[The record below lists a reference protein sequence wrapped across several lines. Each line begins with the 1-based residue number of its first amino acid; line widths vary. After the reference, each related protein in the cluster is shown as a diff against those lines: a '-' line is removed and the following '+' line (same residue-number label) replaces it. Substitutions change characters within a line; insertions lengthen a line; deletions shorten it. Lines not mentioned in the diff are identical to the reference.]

1 MNLIAD
7 IGIKKIDSIL
17 PLLSGFENIN
27 IKYLDTGSIN
37 SQNINEADILLI
49 RSQTIVNE
57 SLLSNSRIA
66 WIGSATAGI
75 DHIDTHYLEKNN
87 ITWFNAA
94 GCNSASVC
102 SYVLSCLYVLSTDEN
117 FNKSNTVGIFGYGNI
132 GKKLKTILDN
142 LNIKNYVCDPYLDND
157 CLVDKAT
164 VLNSDIISIHTPLTF
179 NGKFPTH
186 KLIDNKELSQTKA
199 HTIINSARG
208 GVVLESAILRSG
220 INYIADVWENEPNPS
235 HEIVKS
241 SFIATPHIA
250 GHSHEGKLNGT
261 IAVLRKLMQFLK
273 MRPNQITANLNKINE
288 IACLQE
294 TEYQTIKDFYYQYPV
309 LDESVVFKD
318 KILSE
323 QSDFNHM
330 RSQHS
335 IRHDV
340 THFKEKRI

>member
-1 MNLIAD
+1 VNLIAD

-75 DHIDTHYLEKNN
+75 DHIDTHYLERNN

-199 HTIINSARG
+199 HTIINTARG
-208 GVVLESAILRSG
+208 GVVCESAIIRSG
-220 INYIADVWENEPNPS
+220 INYIADVWGNEPNPS
-235 HEIVKS
+235 KEIIKY

-250 GHSHEGKLNGT
+250 GHSYEGKINGT
-261 IAVLRKLMQFLK
+261 ISVLLSLMQYLGINRSYIKSNLDIINRVVHLK
-273 MRPNQITANLNKINE
+273 EVKYKALKDFDTQYKVINE
-288 IACLQE
+288 SDLFKK
-294 TEYQTIKDFYYQYPV
+294 EY
-309 LDESVVFKD
+309 
-318 KILSE
+318 LS
-323 QSDFNHM
+323 SPNKFNLLRTLHKK
-330 RSQHS
+330 
-335 IRHDV
+335 RHDL
-340 THFKEKRI
+340 T

>member
-1 MNLIAD
+1 VNLIAD

-75 DHIDTHYLEKNN
+75 DHIDTHYLERNN

-199 HTIINSARG
+199 HTIINTARG
-208 GVVLESAILRSG
+208 GVVCESAIIRSG

-235 HEIVKS
+235 KEIIKY

-250 GHSHEGKLNGT
+250 GHSYEGKINGT
-261 IAVLRKLMQFLK
+261 ISVLLSLMQYLGINRSYIKSNLDIMNRVVHLK
-273 MRPNQITANLNKINE
+273 EVKYKALKDFDTQYKVINE
-288 IACLQE
+288 SDLFKK
-294 TEYQTIKDFYYQYPV
+294 EY
-309 LDESVVFKD
+309 
-318 KILSE
+318 LS
-323 QSDFNHM
+323 SPNKFNLLRTLHKK
-330 RSQHS
+330 
-335 IRHDV
+335 RHDV
-340 THFKEKRI
+340 T

>member
-17 PLLSGFENIN
+17 PLLSGFEDIN

-37 SQNINEADILLI
+37 SQNIIDADILLI
-49 RSQTIVNE
+49 RSQTRVNE
-57 SLLSNSRIA
+57 SLLLKSRVA

-87 ITWFNAA
+87 ITWFNAV

-102 SYVLSCLYVLSTDEN
+102 SYVLSCLYVLSIDEN

-164 VLNSDIISIHTPLTF
+164 VLGSDIISIHTPLTF
-179 NGKFPTH
+179 GGQFPTH
-186 KLIDNKELSQTKA
+186 KLIDSKELSQTKS
-199 HTIINSARG
+199 HTIINTARG
-208 GVVLESAILRSG
+208 GIVCESAILRSG
-220 INYIADVWENEPNPS
+220 INYIADVWENEPSPTY
-235 HEIVKS
+235 EIVKS

-261 IAVLRKLMQFLK
+261 IAVLRELMQFLR
-273 MRPNQITANLNKINE
+273 MSSDQIMANLKKINE
-288 IACLQE
+288 VACLQE
-294 TEYQTIKDFYYQYPV
+294 TEYESIKDFYNQYPV
-309 LDESVVFKD
+309 LDESINFKD
-318 KILSE
+318 KVLSE
-323 QSDFNHM
+323 QSDFN
-330 RSQHS
+330 RLRFQHP

-340 THFKEKRI
+340 TNFIT